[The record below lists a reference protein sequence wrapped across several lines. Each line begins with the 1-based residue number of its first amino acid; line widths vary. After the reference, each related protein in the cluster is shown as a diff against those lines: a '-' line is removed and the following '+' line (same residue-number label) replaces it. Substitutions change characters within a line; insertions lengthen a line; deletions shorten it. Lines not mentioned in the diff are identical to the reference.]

1 MLKNKKLTIHVN
13 KDLSYLTNER
23 VPTKAVNYVTTRNLR
38 IETKCQN
45 WVNMSKRVC
54 NVIFIEILN
63 IRLQY
68 ILTYSAY
75 L

>member
-23 VPTKAVNYVTTRNLR
+23 VPTKAVNYMYVTTRNLR
-38 IETKCQN
+38 VETKCQN

-63 IRLQY
+63 IR
-68 ILTYSAY
+68 
-75 L
+75 